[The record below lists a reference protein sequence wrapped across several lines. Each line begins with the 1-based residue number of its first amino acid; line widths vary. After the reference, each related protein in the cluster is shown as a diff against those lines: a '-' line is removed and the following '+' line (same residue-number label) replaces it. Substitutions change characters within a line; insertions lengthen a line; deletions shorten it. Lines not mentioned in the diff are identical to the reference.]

1 MENQLEQRKE
11 QYVSTQGLMETLSIS
26 RTTINRLV
34 KKGMPH
40 IWVGSVRRFPTN
52 DVVKWLKKGQQS
64 SEQN

>member
-1 MENQLEQRKE
+1 METQLEQQKE

-40 IWVGSVRRFPTN
+40 IWVGSVRRFPISA
-52 DVVKWLKKGQQS
+52 VVEWLKNSQQS